1 MEFFS
6 GSRNSISIVF
16 DGTKEDL
23 SKKIDNISTVL
34 GRRNFYTN
42 DINKIKSEILSDFD
56 KYKEYTTLYYGFITL
71 RNKSLSGFNPY
82 FKESDIKKPFEEP
95 LYSWFYTKILLYF
108 LAFFIL
114 FFIFIICYCYIF
126 NIDTYQYM
134 TSLII

>member
-23 SKKIDNISTVL
+23 STKIDNISTVL

-82 FKESDIKKPFEEP
+82 FTKSDIKKPFEEP
-95 LYSWFYTKILLYF
+95 LYNWFYTKILLYF

-114 FFIFIICYCYIF
+114 FFIFVICYCYIF
-126 NIDTYQYM
+126 NIDTYKYM